1 MHQTWQSTSVL
12 TQGGL
17 QEEMSNEALKG
28 EAEASM
34 HMHASCSSVAC
45 DARSN
50 DALSPGTVCPIS
62 SVMARNPMPG
72 KSLMVSGQSAPP
84 LLSPWPNGLLA
95 KFLSA

>member
-12 TQGGL
+12 MQGGL

-62 SVMARNPMPG
+62 SVMARNPMSG
-72 KSLMVSGQSAPP
+72 KSLMDSGQSAVGYKKEKAIFE
-84 LLSPWPNGLLA
+84 NRI
-95 KFLSA
+95 